1 MLVMVVFWGVT
12 RENPKTLTRSSNAEL
27 AVRLEHWRD
36 TTYSYLAICAIVK
49 DQGKDVLEWALYH
62 LMLGTGIIYIY
73 DHNSSTP
80 LVKELHPLI
89 ASGQVAYRY
98 FR

>member
-1 MLVMVVFWGVT
+1 MVC
-12 RENPKTLTRSSNAEL
+12 
-27 AVRLEHWRD
+27 
-36 TTYSYLAICAIVK
+36 SYLAICTIVK

-62 LMLGTGIIYIY
+62 LMLGAGRIYIY

-89 ASGQVAYRY
+89 ASGQVEYRY